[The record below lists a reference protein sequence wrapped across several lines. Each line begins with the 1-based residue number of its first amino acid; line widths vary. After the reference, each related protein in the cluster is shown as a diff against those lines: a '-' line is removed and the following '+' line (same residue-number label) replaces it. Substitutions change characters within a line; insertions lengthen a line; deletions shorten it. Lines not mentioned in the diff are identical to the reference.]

1 MTPQTTV
8 DPHDPIDSHS
18 GNDSSKA
25 LIGRMLCY
33 VCDTDITPDL
43 HPNHQSKTSKLKNHD
58 RDEKKDQRHTKIKPG
73 LVEIRSEG
81 TGFAGGGDN
90 IARKEGVAFQ
100 C

>member
-8 DPHDPIDSHS
+8 DPHDPINSH
-18 GNDSSKA
+18 SSKA

-43 HPNHQSKTSKLKNHD
+43 NPNHKLKTHRDHD